1 LARVIARNPELE
13 ALPSFSDLAI
23 KSLLYYQEEL
33 ISLRKQLHEAEYQ
46 DYFQGDGASS
56 YFAEDLEWLFDA
68 REDSTG
74 PPEQGIIM
82 EKNPGNSGKVP
93 CVMINLPGSVSNIR
107 TTKMLH
113 FYMLNW

>member
-1 LARVIARNPELE
+1 LGLWLKSYYGRKRATVL
-13 ALPSFSDLAI
+13 
-23 KSLLYYQEEL
+23 SLLD
-33 ISLRKQLHEAEYQ
+33 RT
-46 DYFQGDGASS
+46 DCS

-68 REDSTG
+68 RENSTG

-113 FYMLNW
+113 FYSS